1 LVCKGGDTISNN
13 PKRDLII
20 EKISKSSSGVNNP
33 NYGGKFKNDD
43 WLEKQKLS
51 NSKVHLRIIDT
62 INGDEYEFLNSK
74 DAAKFFN
81 CSASAIREN
90 KKNNWKLK
98 GRFLITNKN

>member
-1 LVCKGGDTISNN
+1 
-13 PKRDLII
+13 
-20 EKISKSSSGVNNP
+20 
-33 NYGGKFKNDD
+33 
-43 WLEKQKLS
+43 
-51 NSKVHLRIIDT
+51 LRIIDT
-62 INGDEYEFLNSK
+62 ITGDEYEFLNSK